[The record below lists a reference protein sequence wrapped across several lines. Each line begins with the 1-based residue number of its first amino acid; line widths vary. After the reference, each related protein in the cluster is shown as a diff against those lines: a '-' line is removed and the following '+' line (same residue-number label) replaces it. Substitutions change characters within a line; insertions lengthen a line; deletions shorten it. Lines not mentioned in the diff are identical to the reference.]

1 MARKI
6 PLRELNPFKDRTP
19 VQRRHAAQYLLIT
32 LISFAFSVG
41 GTRLFLEV
49 LGYPQLGGGQL
60 HIAHVLWGGLFLF
73 VASLLP
79 LILINRWGL
88 RLSALLAGF
97 GIGLFIDEV
106 GKFITQTNDY
116 FYPAAAPIVYVI
128 FLLTVLVFAQ
138 IRNNR
143 KSSVRTEMYGV
154 LEDFEEVLDQD
165 LSADEF
171 GDLLSKLEQVILS
184 EKPPELV
191 DLAKHLKTYLEMNR
205 TRVVPEDPS
214 LYDRVLGW
222 FRRFEKNHLNRKRL
236 RKILIV
242 GMLAWAIWAL
252 VSPIGFLLLSRDASQ
267 LQVFLD
273 QLISNRLVRN
283 ESGLNW
289 FEARVLLEGGVGIL
303 ALISAALITTKAE
316 VQGVWLGIAD
326 LLVTLT
332 IVNPLIF
339 YFDQFSSMIGAFFH
353 FVLFILLIR
362 YKQRF
367 LNDKELIPA
376 GAVSGNS

>member
-1 MARKI
+1 M
-6 PLRELNPFKDRTP
+6 
-19 VQRRHAAQYLLIT
+19 
-32 LISFAFSVG
+32 
-41 GTRLFLEV
+41 
-49 LGYPQLGGGQL
+49 
-60 HIAHVLWGGLFLF
+60 
-73 VASLLP
+73 ASLLP

-116 FYPAAAPIVYVI
+116 FFPAAAPIVYVL
-128 FLLTVLVFAQ
+128 FLLTALVFAQ

-143 KSSVRTEMYGV
+143 KHSVRTEMYGV

-171 GDLLSKLEQVILS
+171 HDLIRKLDIVIAENES
-184 EKPPELV
+184 PELV

-205 TRVVPEDPS
+205 DKVVPDDPG
-214 LYDRVLGW
+214 LYDRV
-222 FRRFEKNHLNRKRL
+222 RRWIKKFEINFLHHKRL
-236 RKILIV
+236 RRVIVVGLI
-242 GMLAWAIWAL
+242 AWAIWAL
-252 VSPIGFLLLSRDASQ
+252 VSPIGFLLISRDAAQ

-283 ESGLNW
+283 ASGLNW
-289 FEARVLLEGGVGIL
+289 FEARVLLEGGVGIF
-303 ALISAALITTKAE
+303 ALVAAGLITTKAE
-316 VQGVWLGIAD
+316 IQGVWVGIAD
-326 LLVTLT
+326 LLVMLT

-339 YFDQFSSMIGAFFH
+339 YFDQFSTMIAAFFH

-367 LNDKELIPA
+367 LTDDFKRN
-376 GAVSGNS
+376 

>member
-1 MARKI
+1 MSRKN
-6 PLRELNPFKDRTP
+6 PLYELNPFKDRTP

-49 LGYPQLGGGQL
+49 MGYPRLGGGQL

-73 VASLLP
+73 IASLLP

-143 KSSVRTEMYGV
+143 KSSVRAEMYGV

-165 LSADEF
+165 LSAEEF
-171 GDLLSKLEQVILS
+171 RDLHGKLEQVISS
-184 EKPPELV
+184 EKSPELV

-205 TRVVPEDPS
+205 NKVVPEDPG
-214 LYDRVLGW
+214 LYDRLLGW
-222 FRRFEKNHLNRKRL
+222 IRRFEKNYLHRIRL
-236 RKILIV
+236 RKILII
-242 GMLAWAIWAL
+242 GMLAWGIWAL
-252 VSPIGFLLLSRDASQ
+252 VSPIGFLLVSRDATQ

-289 FEARVLLEGGVGIL
+289 FEARVLLEGSVGIF
-303 ALISAALITTKAE
+303 ALVSAGLMITKAE
-316 VQGVWLGIAD
+316 IQGIWVGIAD

-332 IVNPLIF
+332 IVNPLVF

-367 LNDKELIPA
+367 LTHDLK
-376 GAVSGNS
+376 

>member
-1 MARKI
+1 MSRKN
-6 PLRELNPFKDRTP
+6 PLYELNPFKDRTP

-41 GTRLFLEV
+41 GTRLFLEIM
-49 LGYPQLGGGQL
+49 GYPKLGGGQL

-73 VASLLP
+73 MASLLP

-116 FYPAAAPIVYVI
+116 FYPAAAPIVYVM

-143 KSSVRTEMYGV
+143 KSSARTEMYGV

-165 LSADEF
+165 LSAEEF
-171 GDLLSKLEQVILS
+171 RALHGKLEQVIES
-184 EKPPELV
+184 EKSPELV

-205 TRVVPEDPS
+205 NKVVPEDPG

-222 FRRFEKNHLNRKRL
+222 IKKVERDFLKRKRL
-236 RKILIV
+236 RKIIVIGLI
-242 GMLAWAIWAL
+242 AWAIWAL
-252 VSPIGFLLLSRDASQ
+252 VSPVGFLLLSRDAAQ
-267 LQVFLD
+267 LQFFID

-289 FEARVLLEGGVGIL
+289 FEARVLLEGGVGIF
-303 ALISAALITTKAE
+303 ALVSAGLMMTKAE
-316 VQGVWLGIAD
+316 IQGVWAGIAD
-326 LLVTLT
+326 MLVTLT
-332 IVNPLIF
+332 LVNPLIF
-339 YFDQFSSMIGAFFH
+339 YFDQFSSMFGAFFH
-353 FVLFILLIR
+353 FVIFILLIR

-367 LNDKELIPA
+367 MSDEKYRIA
-376 GAVSGNS
+376 KSITQA